1 MSVKNGRKLRKEISE
16 NEVVKK
22 EIIQKTDKGGRFME
36 QSSYS
41 AHISN
46 KKSAITSK
54 AKLAG
59 VAKHNLRKYRSPDY
73 SQEEVVLLYG
83 TENLMKD
90 VKRVYQ
96 EEFEEA
102 LKEYNAKQTREDRKI
117 EDYFSHVSEKQQ
129 DMAVEIIFQV
139 GDKEFWEKQKI
150 PRNNVEYV
158 YEDILDYL
166 QQYLPNFV
174 VANAVVHYDEASPHM
189 HVVGVPVGRGFKRG
203 LETKV
208 SKRSVFTQ
216 ETLSKVLQGE
226 LGEIAESC
234 VMKYLNMEFK
244 EKQKGRN
251 YDLSVIEYKVKKETE
266 KVEELDEVLKVQ
278 CKQNEELCENQIE
291 IEQQNEDLYR
301 EQERLKEKKA
311 DLETD
316 IFRNQLEQR
325 YLEEKCEESKEKL
338 GKLDKVLE
346 GLKQVKSFIKSYLP
360 FAPLLEEFSNK
371 VESGEKELQ
380 EGCTITG
387 YNSPLGE
394 LMESVKEKF
403 QEHFYWFPRL
413 MRCKT
418 SKGDVAPV
426 YRDVLHNGDYYEIKG
441 YANVES
447 RAAYRVEELQDEI
460 KSENRVG
467 TLEQIEQN
475 IEAVEVQ
482 VRGMMEEE
490 EWEREKIVENI
501 K

>member
-1 MSVKNGRKLRKEISE
+1 
-16 NEVVKK
+16 
-22 EIIQKTDKGGRFME
+22 ME

-102 LKEYNAKQTREDRKI
+102 LKEYNAKKTREDRKI
-117 EDYFSHVSEKQQ
+117 ENYFSHVAEKQQ
-129 DMAVEIIFQV
+129 HMAVEIIFQV
-139 GDKEFWEKQKI
+139 ADKEFWEKQKI
-150 PRNNVEYV
+150 QRKNVEYV
-158 YEDILDYL
+158 YENILDYL

-203 LETKV
+203 LSTKV

-216 ETLSKVLQGE
+216 ETLSKILQGE
-226 LGEIAESC
+226 LREIAEIC

-251 YDLSVIEYKVKKETE
+251 HDLSVMEYKVKKETE

-278 CKQNEELCENQIE
+278 RKQNEKLCEKQIE
-291 IEQQNEDLYR
+291 IEQQNEDLYQ

-316 IFRNQLEQR
+316 IFRNRLEQK
-325 YLEEKCEESKEKL
+325 YLEGKCEESKEKL

-346 GLKQVKSFIKSYLP
+346 GLEKVKSFIKSYLP
-360 FAPLLEEFSNK
+360 FAPLLEEFANK

-387 YNSPLGE
+387 YKSPLGE
-394 LMESVKEKF
+394 LMESFKEKF

-413 MRCKT
+413 MRWKT

-426 YRDVLHNGDYYEIKG
+426 YRDVLNNGDYYEIKG

-460 KSENRVG
+460 KAENRVG

-490 EWEREKIVENI
+490 EWERERGR
-501 K
+501 

>member
-1 MSVKNGRKLRKEISE
+1 M
-16 NEVVKK
+16 
-22 EIIQKTDKGGRFME
+22 
-36 QSSYS
+36 
-41 AHISN
+41 
-46 KKSAITSK
+46 
-54 AKLAG
+54 
-59 VAKHNLRKYRSPDY
+59 
-73 SQEEVVLLYG
+73 
-83 TENLMKD
+83 
-90 VKRVYQ
+90 
-96 EEFEEA
+96 
-102 LKEYNAKQTREDRKI
+102 KEYNAKKTREDRKI
-117 EDYFSHVSEKQQ
+117 ENYFSHVAEKQQ
-129 DMAVEIIFQV
+129 HMAVEIIFQV
-139 GDKEFWEKQKI
+139 ADKEFWEKQKI
-150 PRNNVEYV
+150 QRKNVEYV
-158 YEDILDYL
+158 YENILDYL

-203 LETKV
+203 LSTKV

-216 ETLSKVLQGE
+216 ETLSKILQGE
-226 LGEIAESC
+226 LREIAEIC

-251 YDLSVIEYKVKKETE
+251 HDLSVMEYKVKKETE

-278 CKQNEELCENQIE
+278 RKQNEKLCEKQIE
-291 IEQQNEDLYR
+291 IEQQNEDLYQ

-316 IFRNQLEQR
+316 IFRNRLEQK
-325 YLEEKCEESKEKL
+325 YLEGKCEESKEKL

-346 GLKQVKSFIKSYLP
+346 GLEKVKSFIKSYLP
-360 FAPLLEEFSNK
+360 FAPLLEEFTNK

-387 YNSPLGE
+387 YKSPLGE
-394 LMESVKEKF
+394 LMESFKEKF

-413 MRCKT
+413 MRWKT

-426 YRDVLHNGDYYEIKG
+426 YRDVLNNGDYYEIKG

-460 KSENRVG
+460 KAENRVG

-490 EWEREKIVENI
+490 EWERERGR
-501 K
+501 

>member
-174 VANAVVHYDEASPHM
+174 VANAVVHYDEASSHM

-316 IFRNQLEQR
+316 IFRNQLEQK

-338 GKLDKVLE
+338 DKVLE
-346 GLKQVKSFIKSYLP
+346 GLKKVKSFIKSYIS
-360 FAPLLEEFSNK
+360 FVPLLEEFSNK

-467 TLEQIEQN
+467 TLDQIEQN

>member
-1 MSVKNGRKLRKEISE
+1 
-16 NEVVKK
+16 
-22 EIIQKTDKGGRFME
+22 ME
-36 QSSYS
+36 KISYS

-59 VAKHNLRKYRSPDY
+59 VAKHNLRKYRSSDY

-83 TENLMKD
+83 TDNLMKD
-90 VKRVYQ
+90 VKRVYH
-96 EEFEEA
+96 EEFDEA

-117 EDYFSHVSEKQQ
+117 EDYFSHVAEKQQ
-129 DMAVEIIFQV
+129 DIAVEIIFQI

-150 PRNNVEYV
+150 PRKNVEYV

-166 QQYLPNFV
+166 QQYLTNFV

-203 LETKV
+203 LTTKV

-216 ETLSKVLQGE
+216 ETLSKILQGE
-226 LGEIAESC
+226 LREIAEIC

-251 YDLSVIEYKVKKETE
+251 HDLSVMEYKVKKETE
-266 KVEELDEVLKVQ
+266 KVEEMDEVLKVQ
-278 CKQNEELCENQIE
+278 CKQNEELCEKQI
-291 IEQQNEDLYR
+291 EDLYR

-311 DLETD
+311 ALETD
-316 IFRNQLEQR
+316 IFRNRLEQK
-325 YLEEKCEESKEKL
+325 YLEEKCEESKKKL

-346 GLKQVKSFIKSYLP
+346 GVEKVKNFIKSYLP
-360 FAPLLEEFSNK
+360 FAPLLEEFANK

-387 YNSPLGE
+387 YKSPLGE
-394 LMESVKEKF
+394 LMESFKEKF

-413 MRCKT
+413 MRWKT

-426 YRDVLHNGDYYEIKG
+426 YRDVLNNGDYYEIKG

-467 TLEQIEQN
+467 TLDQIEQN

-482 VRGMMEEE
+482 VRGRME
-490 EWEREKIVENI
+490 EWEREK